1 MELQTTILSEV
12 NSSPKEQILVFED
25 LDLGAQDDVVER
37 VYLLEMSEATAIK
50 PHQHD
55 CLNMN

>member
-37 VYLLEMSEATAIK
+37 FYLLEMSEATPIK